1 MSIHAHPP
9 GKPCEGREG
18 NDKKEGERKAASHA
32 CLPACPTSLSLP
44 LSLFFCESPLS
55 PLACIREGQARRFSR
70 KPMGLECYVGTFDM
84 LGIRFS
90 GLQIG
95 C

>member
-1 MSIHAHPP
+1 MLILPESLVKDAR
-9 GKPCEGREG
+9 GMTR
-18 NDKKEGERKAASHA
+18 KKEREESSIA
-32 CLPACPTSLSLP
+32 CVPACPTLLSLSLF
-44 LSLFFCESPLS
+44 LCESPLS

-95 C
+95 S